1 MKAFFMFSLIIMTSS
16 CAQVDVAVD
25 RIADAC
31 SRVIPIA
38 QIASLV
44 PIPPAP
50 EIASYVILACET
62 TEGLAKLRS
71 NPDSVKWLD
80 DMHIELENIM
90 KKKHVQIA

>member
-1 MKAFFMFSLIIMTSS
+1 MFSLVIITSCLITS
-16 CAQVDVAVD
+16 CAKVDVAVD

-31 SRVIPIA
+31 SKVIPIA
-38 QIASLV
+38 QTASLV
-44 PIPPAP
+44 PIPPAA
-50 EIASYVILACET
+50 EIASYVIIACET
-62 TEGLAKLRS
+62 TEGLTKLRS